1 MEVKKLEDYSFVEII
16 DMKKGD
22 FEKSFE
28 VSAMNLGQIESL
40 RKLLSLQFEAMGQQV
55 KDLND
60 HKQRAEE
67 SNDTETAKTA
77 QGLIEQISSLMFSME
92 YKATLLY
99 NRSQK
104 LIAEAQ

>member
-1 MEVKKLEDYSFVEII
+1 MEVKKLEECSFVEII
-16 DMKKGD
+16 DMKKED

-28 VSAMNLGQIESL
+28 ASTMNLGQIESL

-60 HKQRAEE
+60 FKNKAVE
-67 SNDTETAKTA
+67 SNDTETAEKA

-99 NRSQK
+99 NKSQK
-104 LIAEAQ
+104 LIAETQ